1 MALYQRR
8 TPETVEAYPAGEAY
22 AVIKDGAAKIVPK
35 NEFEAQY
42 VPFVPGR

>member
-22 AVIKDGAAKIVPK
+22 VIIKDERASVISKE
-35 NEFEAQY
+35 EFVKLY
-42 VPFVPGR
+42 VPFPAGR